1 MIQCRQDKRF
11 LNQAHTVQLGQN
23 YHVPARSSWM
33 GHSRGLPMRH
43 PPHNN
48 IDGGAHHTT
57 AVDKWTGKVGTIP
70 ALSMKPARTLPF
82 SMDDI
87 LGAPTYIT
95 VIATTITSVIM
106 TIMVAICCLRK
117 CGINLSRPREDVK
130 HAMRA

>member
-23 YHVPARSSWM
+23 YHVPARSSWI
-33 GHSRGLPMRH
+33 GHSRGYPCDTRLTTTLTVALTIPQ
-43 PPHNN
+43 PWTN
-48 IDGGAHHTT
+48 GHHTSSQHET
-57 AVDKWTGKVGTIP
+57 
-70 ALSMKPARTLPF
+70 STLPF

-106 TIMVAICCLRK
+106 TIMVAICCLRR
-117 CGINLSRPREDVK
+117 CGVNLSRHQDVK
-130 HAMRA
+130 HAMKAGG